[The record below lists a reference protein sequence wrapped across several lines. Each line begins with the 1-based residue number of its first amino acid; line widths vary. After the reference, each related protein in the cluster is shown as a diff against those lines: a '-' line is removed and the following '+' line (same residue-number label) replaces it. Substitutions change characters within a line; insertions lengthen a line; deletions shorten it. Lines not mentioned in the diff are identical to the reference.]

1 MKNILYILIL
11 NFLYGSVVAQM
22 PGSGISLESNVLDG
36 VYIQEHIPTKRVVSY
51 THLREADVMWA
62 KRVWRVIDLKEKMNH
77 KLYYP
82 LTPQNDRISLWDVIR
97 YGVLTENRLTVYSLN
112 KLDLDD
118 KFRFPVLPTNGNV
131 NDEEFKKEL
140 NSYFGNTTSEQVVLY
155 NEESGEDEP
164 QYTTDANGDEIPS
177 MKDTTI
183 FYKSQDI
190 IQYHL
195 KEDWFF
201 DKQRSVLDVRIIGIS
216 PCIIGYDQMS
226 GDIVGI
232 QNLFWLYFPE
242 CRYVF
247 QNFYVF
253 NDANDSQKMSFD
265 DLFWKREFSSYI
277 NKESNVFD
285 RAISPNWDG
294 LDALLESERI
304 RTEMFT
310 FEHDLWH
317 F

>member
-1 MKNILYILIL
+1 MKKILHIIIL
-11 NFLYGSVVAQM
+11 NFIVNTIIGQL

-51 THLREADVMWA
+51 PHLREADVMWA

-82 LTPQNDRISLWDVIR
+82 LEPQNDRISLYDVIK
-97 YGVLTENRLTVYSLN
+97 YGALTEGSLTVYSL
-112 KLDLDD
+112 KGLELDD
-118 KFRFPVLPTNGNV
+118 KFRYPVKPENGNII
-131 NDEEFKKEL
+131 DTEFRKKLE
-140 NSYFGNTTSEQVVLY
+140 SYFGIVEQKKIIVVDPDTG
-155 NEESGEDEP
+155 EEGPLLDEETGEPVTE
-164 QYTTDANGDEIPS
+164 
-177 MKDTTI
+177 DTTV
-183 FYKSQDI
+183 FYTSRDI
-190 IQYHL
+190 VRYVL
-195 KEDWFF
+195 KEDCFF
-201 DKQRSVLDVRIIGIS
+201 DKQRSVMDVRIIGIS
-216 PCIIGYDQMS
+216 PIVIARNPVTQE
-226 GDIVGI
+226 IVGL

-253 NDANDSQKMSFD
+253 NNANDSQRMSFD
-265 DLFWKREFSSYI
+265 DLFQKREFSSYI
-277 NKESNVFD
+277 QKESNVYD

-304 RTEMFT
+304 RNEMFT

>member
-1 MKNILYILIL
+1 MKKIIYILVL
-11 NFLYGSVVAQM
+11 NLIVGSIFAQL
-22 PGSGISLESNVLDG
+22 PGSGISVESNVLDG

-62 KRVWRVIDLKEKMNH
+62 KRIWRVIDLKEKMNH

-82 LTPQNDRISLWDVIR
+82 LEKQNDRISLYEVIN
-97 YGVLTENRLTVYSLN
+97 YGAREEGSLTVYDLN
-112 KLDLDD
+112 GLDLDD
-118 KFRFPVLPTNGNV
+118 KFRFPVKPENGNI
-131 NDEEFKKEL
+131 NSAEFKTLLKSKFGEETQKD
-140 NSYFGNTTSEQVVLY
+140 SIEIDEFGNEGPALDDEGDPIKVNEIVLY
-155 NEESGEDEP
+155 ESR
-164 QYTTDANGDEIPS
+164 
-177 MKDTTI
+177 
-183 FYKSQDI
+183 DI
-190 IQYHL
+190 VRYEL

-216 PCIIGYDQMS
+216 PVVVAINPESQEV
-226 GDIVGI
+226 VGLK
-232 QNLFWLYFPE
+232 NLFWLYFPE

-247 QNFYVF
+247 QNFFVY
-253 NDANDSQKMSFD
+253 NDANDSQRMSFD

-277 NKESNVFD
+277 KKESNVYD

>member
-11 NFLYGSVVAQM
+11 NFLYSSVFAQM

-36 VYIQEHIPTKRVVSY
+36 VYIQEHIPTKRIVPY

-155 NEESGEDEP
+155 NEE
-164 QYTTDANGDEIPS
+164 
-177 MKDTTI
+177 
-183 FYKSQDI
+183 
-190 IQYHL
+190 
-195 KEDWFF
+195 
-201 DKQRSVLDVRIIGIS
+201 
-216 PCIIGYDQMS
+216 
-226 GDIVGI
+226 
-232 QNLFWLYFPE
+232 
-242 CRYVF
+242 
-247 QNFYVF
+247 
-253 NDANDSQKMSFD
+253 
-265 DLFWKREFSSYI
+265 
-277 NKESNVFD
+277 
-285 RAISPNWDG
+285 
-294 LDALLESERI
+294 
-304 RTEMFT
+304 
-310 FEHDLWH
+310 
-317 F
+317 